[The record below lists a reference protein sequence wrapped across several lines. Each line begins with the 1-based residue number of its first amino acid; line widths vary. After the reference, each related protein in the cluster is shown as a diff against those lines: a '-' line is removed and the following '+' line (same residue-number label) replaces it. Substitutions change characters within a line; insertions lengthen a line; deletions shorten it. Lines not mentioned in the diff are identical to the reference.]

1 MDIRGHTRANTSV
14 CLTRT
19 ALLKRGCY
27 PRASGR
33 PFGSRFAAKN
43 ALNQTLAPILTAK
56 SIPILAECAFEP

>member
-1 MDIRGHTRANTSV
+1 MGSHNTPETSV
-14 CLTRT
+14 CLTGT

-27 PRASGR
+27 ERAFCR

-56 SIPILAECAFEP
+56 SIPIFAECAFEP